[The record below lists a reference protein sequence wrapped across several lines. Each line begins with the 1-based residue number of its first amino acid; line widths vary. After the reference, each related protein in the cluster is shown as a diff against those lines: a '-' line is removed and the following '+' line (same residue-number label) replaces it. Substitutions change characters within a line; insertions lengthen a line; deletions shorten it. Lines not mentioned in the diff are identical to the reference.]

1 MKVLVQISLL
11 CVSFLFLTSWPCR
24 AQAQILF
31 PVNDGEKIKYN
42 ASIEMPKGYVSG
54 ICVLINEGTIIKGSI
69 FNEFGITALSFSYD
83 LKKGK
88 IKLYSVVKMMDK
100 WYIKKILK
108 KDLSQMMK
116 CLQKGE
122 SVYQNEKYHIT
133 YSFSNL
139 NIKEEKESC
148 YDTEE

>member
-1 MKVLVQISLL
+1 MKQLARACLIFVSLT
-11 CVSFLFLTSWPCR
+11 FLTAHFSTVN
-24 AQAQILF
+24 AQVCF
-31 PVNDGEKIKYN
+31 PSVQGEKAKYS
-42 ASIEMPKGYVSG
+42 AYIDMPQGYVSG
-54 ICVLINEGTIIKGSI
+54 VCVLFNEGTVIQGSL

-83 LKKGK
+83 IKKEK
-88 IKLYSVVKMMDK
+88 IKLYSVVKLMDK

-108 KDLSQMMK
+108 KDLKQLMK

-133 YSFSNL
+133 YSFSTL
-139 NIKEEKESC
+139 NTEEV

>member
-1 MKVLVQISLL
+1 MKQLARVCLIFVSLT
-11 CVSFLFLTSWPCR
+11 FLTAHFSTVN
-24 AQAQILF
+24 AQVCF
-31 PVNDGEKIKYN
+31 PSVQGEKAKYS
-42 ASIEMPKGYVSG
+42 AYIDMPQGYVSG
-54 ICVLINEGTIIKGSI
+54 VCVLFNEGTVIQGSL

-83 LKKGK
+83 LKKEK
-88 IKLYSVVKMMDK
+88 IKLYSVVKLMDK

-108 KDLSQMMK
+108 KDLKQLMK

-133 YSFSNL
+133 YSFSTL
-139 NIKEEKESC
+139 NTEEV

>member
-1 MKVLVQISLL
+1 MRQLARACLVFVSLT
-11 CVSFLFLTSWPCR
+11 FLTAHFSTVN
-24 AQAQILF
+24 AQVCF
-31 PVNDGEKIKYN
+31 PSTQGEKAKYS
-42 ASIEMPKGYVSG
+42 AYIDMPQGYVSG
-54 ICVLINEGTIIKGSI
+54 VCVLFNEGTVIQGSL

-83 LKKGK
+83 IKKEK
-88 IKLYSVVKMMDK
+88 IKLYSVVKLMDK

-108 KDLSQMMK
+108 KDLKQLMK

-133 YSFSNL
+133 YSFSTL
-139 NIKEEKESC
+139 NTEEV

>member
-1 MKVLVQISLL
+1 MKQLARVCLIFVSLT
-11 CVSFLFLTSWPCR
+11 FLTAHFSTVN
-24 AQAQILF
+24 AQVCFPSAQ
-31 PVNDGEKIKYN
+31 GEKAKYS
-42 ASIEMPKGYVSG
+42 AYIDMPQGYVSG
-54 ICVLINEGTIIKGSI
+54 VCVLFNEGTVIRGSL

-83 LKKGK
+83 IKKEK
-88 IKLYSVVKMMDK
+88 IKLYSVVKLMDK

-108 KDLSQMMK
+108 KDLKQLMK

-133 YSFSNL
+133 YSFSTL
-139 NIKEEKESC
+139 NAEEE